1 MSTRGRNTLR
11 THGWAGEI
19 PSDELQARSRIL
31 GATRRA
37 MEAGERPG
45 IAEVARVVGASR
57 QTLYRYY
64 RSTEDLLD
72 AAALDAVGELVDQLA
87 GHVAEFL
94 EQPGVDHADAM
105 VEVVVRVWATLR
117 DDPVMVRL
125 VSPGRLSASLQ
136 ALTAPSSLS
145 LGRTLLAGM
154 PIDWEGLGLDEAARA
169 ELVEQL
175 LRMLQSLVLD
185 PGDRSPHEQRA
196 YLGRWLAPSIR
207 ALTGS
212 VPA

>member
-1 MSTRGRNTLR
+1 MGANVR

-19 PSDELQARSRIL
+19 PADELQARSRIL
-31 GATRRA
+31 SAARRA
-37 MEAGERPG
+37 MEAGDRPG
-45 IAEVARVVGASR
+45 IADVARAVGASR
-57 QTLYRYY
+57 QTVYRYY
-64 RSTEDLLD
+64 GSTEELLD

-87 GHVAEFL
+87 AHVADFL

-105 VEVVVRVWATLR
+105 VEVVVWVWTHLR

-125 VSPGRLSASLQ
+125 VTPGRLSTSLR
-136 ALTAPSSLS
+136 ALTAPTSLS

-154 PIDWEGLGLDEAARA
+154 PIDWDGLGLDEVVRA

-185 PGDRSPHEQRA
+185 PGDRSPRDQRD

-207 ALTGS
+207 ALTTTS
-212 VPA
+212 AR

>member
-1 MSTRGRNTLR
+1 VR

-19 PSDELQARSRIL
+19 PSDEVQARSRIL
-31 GATRRA
+31 GAARRA

-45 IAEVARVVGASR
+45 IADVARAVGASR
-57 QTLYRYY
+57 QTVYRYY

-72 AAALDAVGELVDQLA
+72 AAALDAVAELVEQLA
-87 GHVAEFL
+87 THVAEFL

-105 VEVVVRVWATLR
+105 VEVVVWVWAHLR

-125 VSPGRLSASLQ
+125 VTPGRLSTSLQ
-136 ALTAPSSLS
+136 AITAPSSLS
-145 LGRTLLAGM
+145 LGRTLLTGM
-154 PIDWEGLGLDEAARA
+154 PIDWEGLGLDETARA

-185 PGDRSPHEQRA
+185 PADRTPQEQRA

-207 ALTGS
+207 ALAGS
-212 VPA
+212 APP